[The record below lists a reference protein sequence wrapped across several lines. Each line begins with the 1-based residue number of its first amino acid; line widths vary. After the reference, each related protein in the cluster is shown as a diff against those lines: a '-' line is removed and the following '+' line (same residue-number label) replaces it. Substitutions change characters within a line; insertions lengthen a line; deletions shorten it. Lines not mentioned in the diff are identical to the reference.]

1 MHLAI
6 SALLGY
12 VPVKNFIGFVA
23 AKLTWIKPGST
34 GEYLDNLMG
43 GNPNSTIGQI
53 VGGYPGVGVFDVSHG
68 FGGGHGFG
76 GSHRFGGLAH
86 SHQSSHFSHF
96 SHYGST
102 YGYSMH

>member
-1 MHLAI
+1 
-6 SALLGY
+6 
-12 VPVKNFIGFVA
+12 
-23 AKLTWIKPGST
+23 ST